1 MEEEV
6 VAAEEVTTTTKDA
19 DAATTST
26 TTTTEVMII
35 TKIII
40 RMMVTTTTTKAT
52 IMVKTITRIR
62 DPEITTNSITT
73 RVLRDL
79 DGITMPINPIIGI
92 DNQLPRL
99 RS

>member
-6 VAAEEVTTTTKDA
+6 VAAEEVTITTTKDA

-40 RMMVTTTTTKAT
+40 RMMVTTTKAT
-52 IMVKTITRIR
+52 IMAKTITRIR

-79 DGITMPINPIIGI
+79 DGITMPINPIVGF

>member
-40 RMMVTTTTTKAT
+40 RMMVTTTKAT
-52 IMVKTITRIR
+52 IMAKTITRIR

-73 RVLRDL
+73 RVLREL

-92 DNQLPRL
+92 DNQLPQS